1 MSHKKRER
9 MRSGAETGWR
19 AQAGRSMAL
28 WASIVL
34 GLTLAGTMARAE
46 GAGQI
51 SHFSSP
57 DGEVGF
63 VLDLSG
69 ERPLMRVD
77 ESIETFILS
86 ESLGPRGDT
95 LYKLTNNYLILRRNN
110 VGSYTLYDRFFPDGR
125 PVQSDGPARSL
136 ELRPVSLQVAK
147 EQAESVAFML
157 SKRIGRPLK
166 VAALDWGNV
175 PGNKQGAA
183 VLNDAIKVTAAA
195 LRRLSFDAIGQEALR
210 TGLDEVIFVPSQSVS
225 YEVTGRTLNIYYV
238 WQNGYEGRPASNDI
252 FRHLEFIL

>member
-1 MSHKKRER
+1 
-9 MRSGAETGWR
+9 MRSGAETGLR
-19 AQAGRSMAL
+19 PRVGRPIAL
-28 WASIVL
+28 WCFFVL
-34 GLTLAGTMARAE
+34 GIILAGTGARAQS
-46 GAGQI
+46 AGLI

-77 ESIETFILS
+77 DSVETFILS

-136 ELRPVSLQVAK
+136 ELRPISLQVAK
-147 EQAESVAFML
+147 DQAASVASML
-157 SKRIGRPLK
+157 SNRIGRPLK
-166 VAALDWGNV
+166 VAALDWDNV

-183 VLNDAIKVTAAA
+183 VLNDAIKVTASA
-195 LRRLSFDAIGQEALR
+195 LRRLSFDAIGREALR
-210 TGLDEVIFVPSQSVS
+210 SGLDEVIFVPSQSVS
-225 YEVTGRTLNIYYV
+225 YEVQGRTLNIYYV

>member
-1 MSHKKRER
+1 
-9 MRSGAETGWR
+9 MRSGAERVLRPPIGPVI
-19 AQAGRSMAL
+19 AL
-28 WASIVL
+28 WCVLIL
-34 GLTLAGTMARAE
+34 GLIPAANLAWSQ

-57 DGEVGF
+57 DGKVGF

-77 ESIETFILS
+77 DSVETFILS

-95 LYKLTNNYLILRRNN
+95 LYKLNNNYLILRRNN

-147 EQAESVAFML
+147 DEAASVASTL
-157 SKRIGRPLK
+157 SERLGRPLK
-166 VAALDWGNV
+166 VAALDWENV

-183 VLNDAIKVTAAA
+183 VLNDAIKVTASA
-195 LRRLSFDAIGQEALR
+195 LRRLSFDTIGQEALR
-210 TGLDEVIFVPSQSVS
+210 SGLDEVIFVPSQSVS
-225 YEVTGRTLNIYYV
+225 YEVKGRTLNIYYV
-238 WQNGYEGRPASNDI
+238 WQNGYEGRPSSNDI